1 VAHPAPD
8 VEPYPSEIPA
18 LKGAMEKLNKR
29 FQNKVFDE
37 DTMMQFMQAARE
49 IFGEA
54 GWLIGVDWM
63 DARVPGLP
71 AEMAPSTGT
80 VIPRVVIQGRVHHE
94 SETDHDRLRHE
105 IVSGMADGVKGYVR
119 EGSSDLHEDPISKT
133 IF

>member
-1 VAHPAPD
+1 
-8 VEPYPSEIPA
+8 
-18 LKGAMEKLNKR
+18 
-29 FQNKVFDE
+29 
-37 DTMMQFMQAARE
+37 
-49 IFGEA
+49 
-54 GWLIGVDWM
+54 
-63 DARVPGLP
+63 
-71 AEMAPSTGT
+71 MAPSTGT